1 MKYSHCSVLITT
13 HGPFETI
20 FRDMIVTFLEKK
32 KFYKLFF
39 YTKLLLWFPPY
50 GHATHPAT
58 YDDESPHPQ

>member
-1 MKYSHCSVLITT
+1 MEYSHCSVLITT

-32 KFYKLFF
+32 SYKLFF
-39 YTKLLLWFPPY
+39 YTKLPPLVSPY

-58 YDDESPHPQ
+58 YDDESPRPQ